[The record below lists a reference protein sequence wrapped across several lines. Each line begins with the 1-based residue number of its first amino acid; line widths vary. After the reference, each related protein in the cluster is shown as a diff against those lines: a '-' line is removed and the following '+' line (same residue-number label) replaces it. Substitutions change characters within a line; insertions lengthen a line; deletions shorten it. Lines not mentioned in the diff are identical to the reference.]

1 MWCGGRP
8 GRIEVKVLRIGVF
21 GGTFDPPHVG
31 HLLAAVDAFEALSL
45 DKLIFVPASLQ
56 PLKSAAPA
64 SASAEDRLEM
74 VRCAVG
80 DDLRFE
86 VSEVEIQ
93 RGGLSYTVDTLEAL
107 AGENPGA
114 TFFLILGMDAFSGL
128 DRWKSPDRIRELATI
143 AVLSREET
151 GREAEISSMEGV
163 TLVGMRRID
172 VSSSEVRGR
181 LRDGKAIKGFVTESV
196 ERYITTADLYRS
208 EPSAE

>member
-1 MWCGGRP
+1 M
-8 GRIEVKVLRIGVF
+8 RIGVF

-45 DKLIFVPASLQ
+45 DKLIFVPAALQ
-56 PLKSAAPA
+56 PLKSSAPA
-64 SASAEDRLEM
+64 SAPAQDRLEM

-80 DDLRFE
+80 DDPRFE
-86 VSEVEIQ
+86 VSAVEIQ

-107 AGENPGA
+107 AVEHPGA
-114 TFFLILGMDAFSGL
+114 TFFLILGMDAFSAL

-151 GREAEISSMEGV
+151 GREAEIGSMEGV

-181 LRDGKAIKGFVTESV
+181 LRDGKAIRGFVTESV
-196 ERYITTADLYRS
+196 ERYIATADLYRS
-208 EPSAE
+208 EPGRE

>member
-1 MWCGGRP
+1 
-8 GRIEVKVLRIGVF
+8 
-21 GGTFDPPHVG
+21 
-31 HLLAAVDAFEALSL
+31 
-45 DKLIFVPASLQ
+45 
-56 PLKSAAPA
+56 
-64 SASAEDRLEM
+64 M
-74 VRCAVG
+74 VRCSVG
-80 DDLRFE
+80 DDPRFE

-107 AGENPGA
+107 AAENPGA
-114 TFFLILGMDAFSGL
+114 TFFLILGMDAFSVL

-143 AVLSREET
+143 AVLSRENT

-196 ERYITTADLYRS
+196 ERYIATADLYRS
-208 EPSAE
+208 DPAAKAAR

>member
-1 MWCGGRP
+1 
-8 GRIEVKVLRIGVF
+8 LRIGVF

-45 DKLIFVPASLQ
+45 DKLIFVPAAVQ
-56 PLKSAAPA
+56 PLKSSAPA

-80 DDLRFE
+80 DDPRFE
-86 VSEVEIQ
+86 VSAVEIQ
-93 RGGLSYTVDTLEAL
+93 RAGLSYTVDTLEAL
-107 AGENPGA
+107 AVESPGA
-114 TFFLILGMDAFSGL
+114 TFFLILGMDAFSAL
-128 DRWKSPDRIRELATI
+128 DLWKSPDRIRELATI

-151 GREAEISSMEGV
+151 GREAEIGSMEGV

-181 LRDGKAIKGFVTESV
+181 LRDGKAIRGFVTESV
-196 ERYITTADLYRS
+196 ERYIATADLYRS
-208 EPSAE
+208 DPSRE

>member
-1 MWCGGRP
+1 M
-8 GRIEVKVLRIGVF
+8 
-21 GGTFDPPHVG
+21 
-31 HLLAAVDAFEALSL
+31 
-45 DKLIFVPASLQ
+45 Q

-64 SASAEDRLEM
+64 SASAEDRLAM
-74 VRCAVG
+74 VRCVVG
-80 DDLRFE
+80 DDPRFE

-107 AGENPGA
+107 ARETPGA

-128 DRWKSPDRIRELATI
+128 DRWKSPDRIKELATI

-151 GREAEISSMEGV
+151 SREAEISSMQGV

-196 ERYITTADLYRS
+196 ERYIATADLYRPGLSS
-208 EPSAE
+208 E